1 LLADLLEPAITVVAQ
16 NPVAIAHEA
25 ATMLFA
31 RIDGDDGPSKKKIV
45 ETTFISRGSGEIRL
59 VTNGNSR

>member
-1 LLADLLEPAITVVAQ
+1 
-16 NPVAIAHEA
+16 
-25 ATMLFA
+25 MLFA

-59 VTNGNSR
+59 VINGNSR